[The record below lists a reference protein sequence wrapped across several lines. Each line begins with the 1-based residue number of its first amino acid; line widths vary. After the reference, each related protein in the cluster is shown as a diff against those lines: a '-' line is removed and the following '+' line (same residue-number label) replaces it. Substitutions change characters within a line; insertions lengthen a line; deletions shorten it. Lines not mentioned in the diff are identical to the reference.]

1 MKKEKYNLRLF
12 HLLIR
17 IRRYLL
23 FSFNYIFQERLHG
36 LDFTL
41 RSRKLLR
48 QTDGELHGYS
58 ITPSGHL
65 QEIFTFYRS
74 MKPSGGS
81 FLDIGCGKGFVLW
94 KASSYSFDRICGID
108 IDDRLIAIAERN
120 IRRLGLTHTQVLCE
134 DARLYA
140 FYEDFDCFFF
150 SNPFDMEVFR
160 EVIDQIVLSL
170 KTNPRRI
177 TIIYYHPTCS
187 SYLEGLGIFH
197 KVQVLYDEIRDYQ
210 TFIYA
215 GEIL

>member
-1 MKKEKYNLRLF
+1 M
-12 HLLIR
+12 
-17 IRRYLL
+17 

-41 RSRKLLR
+41 RDRRLLR
-48 QTDGELHGYS
+48 QTDGKLHGYA

-65 QEIFTFYRS
+65 KEIFTCYRS
-74 MKPSGGS
+74 LKPSGGS
-81 FLDIGCGKGFVLW
+81 LLDIGCGKGFVLW

-120 IRRLGLTHTQVLCE
+120 IRRLGLMHTEVFCE
-134 DARLYA
+134 DARFYA

-150 SNPFDMEVFR
+150 SNPFDMEIFR
-160 EVIDQIVLSL
+160 EVIDRIVLSL
-170 KTNPRRI
+170 KTNPRTI

-187 SYLEGLGIFH
+187 SYLEGLGIFQ